1 MNLAKLHLIYLDQL
15 IQISIQKMYLL
26 IQLFLVEIK
35 ILDIK
40 TYFQK

>member
-15 IQISIQKMYLL
+15 IQILIQKMYLL
-26 IQLFLVEIK
+26 IQRFLVEIK

-40 TYFQK
+40 IYFQK